1 MSTDPQTMTLF
12 MLVRTSPAWL
22 ALPPPERFAFFH
34 AHVEPLLT
42 AQPAVK
48 LRFYDAEFYDARV
61 SDVLVWETADQAAYR
76 AIVEGLRETPFWD
89 HYFHIVD
96 IIPAIENA
104 YADHYDAKVIG
115 AAA

>member
-1 MSTDPQTMTLF
+1 MEWRNRLQKIVDISTQFGDLMAIQQKLDN
-12 MLVRTSPAWL
+12 L
-22 ALPPPERFAFFH
+22 ATPPEQDPFVRLH
-34 AHVEPLLT
+34 D
-42 AQPAVK
+42 
-48 LRFYDAEFYDARV
+48 DAEFYDARV

-104 YADHYDAKVIG
+104 YADHYDAKLIG

>member
-1 MSTDPQTMTLF
+1 M
-12 MLVRTSPAWL
+12 
-22 ALPPPERFAFFH
+22 
-34 AHVEPLLT
+34 
-42 AQPAVK
+42 
-48 LRFYDAEFYDARV
+48 
-61 SDVLVWETADQAAYR
+61 LVWETADQAAYR

-104 YADHYDAKVIG
+104 YADHYDAKLIG